1 MIKKTMRSI
10 LFIISITFSFGA
22 MELSA
27 QDSNLTPKKT
37 KSKYKKARVLQP
49 STAKTVVKIVEALE
63 RQKTIKVPD
72 PENEGKF
79 IAKEEDDPDYVKAR
93 ELLTELLNN
102 RSEMKSYDR

>member
-37 KSKYKKARVLQP
+37 KSKITSL
-49 STAKTVVKIVEALE
+49 SNIL
-63 RQKTIKVPD
+63 TIS
-72 PENEGKF
+72 
-79 IAKEEDDPDYVKAR
+79 
-93 ELLTELLNN
+93 N
-102 RSEMKSYDR
+102 RSSHSERKGQLSMPISRLLVMPDIK